1 MARVT
6 YKTTKTFAIIIRVL
20 SRRNLGENI
29 KFKKIFI
36 FILNFHVIFGE
47 AKKEMI
53 V

>member
-6 YKTTKTFAIIIRVL
+6 YETAKTVAIIIRVL
-20 SRRNLGENI
+20 SRRNGENI
-29 KFKKIFI
+29 KLEKIFI

>member
-6 YKTTKTFAIIIRVL
+6 YETVKTVAIIIRVL
-20 SRRNLGENI
+20 SRRNGENI
-29 KFKKIFI
+29 KLEKIFI